1 MRSYRFYIPDAGKM
15 VSKNEKDLFE
25 LQYKIFVIMMKLKQ
39 VKEQGLDTVINSIDE
54 NTNKADLEKI
64 YKDLQ
69 IQLKMK
75 KMEEMFK

>member
-1 MRSYRFYIPDAGKM
+1 MA
-15 VSKNEKDLFE
+15 KNDKELFE
-25 LQYKIFVIMMKLKQ
+25 LQYQVFVIMMKLKQ

-54 NTNKADLEKI
+54 HTTKADLEKI

-75 KMEEMFK
+75 KIEEMFK

>member
-1 MRSYRFYIPDAGKM
+1 MT
-15 VSKNEKDLFE
+15 KNDKELFE
-25 LQYKIFVIMMKLKQ
+25 LQYQIFVTMMKLKQ

-54 NTNKADLEKI
+54 HTTKADLEKI

-75 KMEEMFK
+75 KIEEMFK

>member
-1 MRSYRFYIPDAGKM
+1 MI
-15 VSKNEKDLFE
+15 NIDLFD
-25 LQYKIFVIMMKLKQ
+25 LQYQIVVTMMKLKLKLKQ
-39 VKEQGLDTVINSIDE
+39 VNEQGLDTVINSIDE

-75 KMEEMFK
+75 EIENDFE

>member
-1 MRSYRFYIPDAGKM
+1 MIDK
-15 VSKNEKDLFE
+15 ELFD
-25 LQYKIFVIMMKLKQ
+25 LQYHIFVAMMKLKQ

-54 NTNKADLEKI
+54 HTNIADLEKI

-75 KMEEMFK
+75 EIENDFE

>member
-1 MRSYRFYIPDAGKM
+1 MEVNMD
-15 VSKNEKDLFE
+15 KNDKEIFE
-25 LQYKIFVIMMKLKQ
+25 LQYQVFVIMMKLKQ

-54 NTNKADLEKI
+54 HTTKADLEKI

-75 KMEEMFK
+75 KIEEMFK

>member
-1 MRSYRFYIPDAGKM
+1 MID
-15 VSKNEKDLFE
+15 KDLFD
-25 LQYKIFVIMMKLKQ
+25 LQYNIFVTMMKLKQ

-69 IQLKMK
+69 IQLKLK
-75 KMEEMFK
+75 EIENDFE

>member
-1 MRSYRFYIPDAGKM
+1 MRD
-15 VSKNEKDLFE
+15 KDLFD
-25 LQYKIFVIMMKLKQ
+25 LQYQIFVIMMKLKQ
-39 VKEQGLDTVINSIDE
+39 VKEQGLETVINSIDE

-75 KMEEMFK
+75 EIENDFE

>member
-1 MRSYRFYIPDAGKM
+1 MID
-15 VSKNEKDLFE
+15 KDLFE
-25 LQYKIFVIMMKLKQ
+25 LQYNIFVTMMKLKQ

-64 YKDLQ
+64 YKVLQ

-75 KMEEMFK
+75 EIENDFE

>member
-1 MRSYRFYIPDAGKM
+1 MA
-15 VSKNEKDLFE
+15 KNDKELFE
-25 LQYKIFVIMMKLKQ
+25 LQYQVFVIMMKLKQ

-54 NTNKADLEKI
+54 HTTKADLEKI

-75 KMEEMFK
+75 KIEEMFKWMVKKYWIL

>member
-1 MRSYRFYIPDAGKM
+1 MD
-15 VSKNEKDLFE
+15 KNDKEIFE
-25 LQYKIFVIMMKLKQ
+25 LQYQVFVIMMKLKQ

-54 NTNKADLEKI
+54 HTTKADLEKI

-75 KMEEMFK
+75 KIEEMFK